1 MTDHADLVTEYRER
15 GYCAPIPVLS
25 PEEARH
31 YRARL
36 EASEAAI
43 GRPLT
48 QEERTKPHILFG
60 WAAELARHPAILERV
75 EPLIGPDILC
85 WETVLFTKEPQGP
98 EFISWH
104 QDLTYWG
111 LEPGDQVLTAWLALS
126 PSTVASGCM
135 RMVPG
140 SHRLDL
146 APHRDTYAP
155 GNLLSRGQE
164 IEVEVKDGEWADIV
178 LAPGEMSLH
187 HVKIVHGSDRN
198 RSDDRRI
205 GFAARYFSTSVR
217 QKSPR
222 RDSAFLVRGTDR
234 FGHFDLEP
242 EPDGDYSD
250 RARAAH
256 AAFRRRRRELQSG
269 L

>member
-1 MTDHADLVTEYRER
+1 MTTRSALAEEYRQR
-15 GYCAPIPVLS
+15 GYCAPIPVLGDA
-25 PEEARH
+25 EARH
-31 YRARL
+31 YRARM
-36 EASEAAI
+36 EAAEAAI

-48 QEERTKPHILFG
+48 REERTKPHILFG
-60 WAAELARHPAILERV
+60 WAAELARHPAALDLV

-85 WETVLFTKEPQGP
+85 WETVLFVKEPGGP

-126 PSTVASGCM
+126 PSTVESGCM

-140 SHRLDL
+140 SHLHDL
-146 APHRDTYAP
+146 APHHDTYDP
-155 GNLLSRGQE
+155 DNLLSRGQE
-164 IEVEVKDGEWADIV
+164 IAVEVKDGEWADIV

-187 HVKIVHGSDRN
+187 HVKVVHGSDRN
-198 RSDDRRI
+198 RSRDRRI
-205 GFAARYFSTSVR
+205 GFAARYFSTAVR

-222 RDSAFLVRGTDR
+222 RDSAFLVRGQDR

-242 EPDGDYSD
+242 EPQADYSPE
-250 RARAAH
+250 ARALH
-256 AAFRRRRRELQSG
+256 AEFRRRRRELQGSI
-269 L
+269 